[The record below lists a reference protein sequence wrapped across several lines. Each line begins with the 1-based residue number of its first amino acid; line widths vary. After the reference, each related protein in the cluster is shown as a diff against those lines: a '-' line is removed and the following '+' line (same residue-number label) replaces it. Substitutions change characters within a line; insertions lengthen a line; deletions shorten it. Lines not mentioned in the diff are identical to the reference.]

1 MQPPA
6 RWDVVGIGANSIDFV
21 TVVPAFP
28 RPEGWHSKMRI
39 RRHLVSP
46 GGQAATTTAACAKF
60 GLRAKYIGA
69 IGGDENGA
77 RVREAFDLLGFDGS
91 GLVQQDARNQ
101 YAVIVIDEQTG
112 ERAVLWDRDE
122 ALRLRPEDVPM
133 DVIGSARL
141 LHVDDVD
148 QEAAIRAARHARS
161 LGIPVTSDLDRLT
174 DRTEELVQ
182 AVSDPI
188 FADGLPEQL
197 TGERDHERAL
207 RKLRKRHDGLL
218 VVTVGRNGAVAL
230 DGDRFVMS
238 PGFAVAAVD
247 TTGSGDVFR
256 AGFIYGLLHDW
267 PVDRMLRMANAAAA
281 VACTR
286 VGAMASIPTLDEV
299 VRLVETGHTRG
310 ERQPARSLRPEA

>member
-1 MQPPA
+1 MEHPA

-39 RRHLVSP
+39 RRQLVSP

-69 IGGDENGA
+69 IGRDENGA
-77 RVREAFDLLGFDGS
+77 RVREALDGIGLDSS
-91 GLVQQDARNQ
+91 GLVQQDAQNQ

-122 ALRLRPEDVPM
+122 ALRLRPEDVPL

-148 QEAAIRAARHARS
+148 QEAAIRAARLARS
-161 LGIPVTSDLDRLT
+161 LGIPVTSDLDRMT
-174 DRTEELVQ
+174 DGTEELVM
-182 AVSDPI
+182 AVSCPV

-207 RKLRKRHDGLL
+207 RKLRKRHEGPL
-218 VVTVGRNGAVAL
+218 VVTVGQQGAVAL
-230 DGDRFVMS
+230 DGDRFLVS
-238 PGFAVAAVD
+238 PGFVVNAAD

-256 AGFIYGLLHDW
+256 AGFIYGLLHGW
-267 PVDRMLRMANAAAA
+267 EIDRILRFANAAAA

-299 VRLVETGHTRG
+299 VGLVG
-310 ERQPARSLRPEA
+310 PE

>member
-1 MQPPA
+1 MEHPA
-6 RWDVVGIGANSIDFV
+6 RWDVVGIGANSVDFV

-60 GLRAKYIGA
+60 GLRARYIGA

-77 RVREAFDLLGFDGS
+77 RVRDALDRFGLDGS
-91 GLVQQDARNQ
+91 GLVQQDARSQ
-101 YAVIVIDEQTG
+101 YAVIVIDERTG

-122 ALRLRPEDVPM
+122 ALRLRAEDVPL
-133 DVIGSARL
+133 DVIASTRL

-148 QEAAIRAARHARS
+148 QDAAIRAARHARS
-161 LGIPVTSDLDRLT
+161 LGLPVTSDLDRMT
-174 DRTEELVQ
+174 DRTEELVK
-182 AVSDPI
+182 AVSCAI

-207 RKLRKRHDGLL
+207 RRIRTRHDGLL
-218 VVTVGRNGAVAL
+218 VVTVGQQGAVAL
-230 DGDRFVMS
+230 DGDRFLLS
-238 PGFAVAAVD
+238 PGFAVNAVD

-256 AGFIYGLLHDW
+256 AGFIYALLHGW
-267 PVDRMLRMANAAAA
+267 PIDRLLRMANAAAA

-299 VRLVETGHTRG
+299 MELIS
-310 ERQPARSLRPEA
+310 PD

>member
-1 MQPPA
+1 MQEPV

-46 GGQAATTTAACAKF
+46 GGQAATTTAACARL
-60 GLRAKYIGA
+60 GLRATYIGA
-69 IGGDENGA
+69 IGSDENGA
-77 RVREAFDLLGFDGS
+77 RVRDALDRIGLGGP

-122 ALRLRPEDVPM
+122 ALRLRPEDVPL

-148 QEAAIRAARHARS
+148 QEAAIRAARHARK
-161 LGIPVTSDLDRLT
+161 LGLPVTSDLDRMT

-182 AVSDPI
+182 AVSHPI

-207 RKLRKRHDGLL
+207 RRLRQRHEGLL
-218 VVTVGRNGAVAL
+218 VVTVGQQGAVAL
-230 DGDRFVMS
+230 DGDRFLVS
-238 PGFAVAAVD
+238 PGFAVDAMD
-247 TTGSGDVFR
+247 TTASGDVFR
-256 AGFIYGLLHDW
+256 AGLIFGLLEGW
-267 PVDRMLRMANAAAA
+267 SAERILRTANAAGAL
-281 VACTR
+281 ACTR
-286 VGAMASIPTLDEV
+286 VGAMASIPALDEV
-299 VRLVETGHTRG
+299 LTM
-310 ERQPARSLRPEA
+310 AAMPEP

>member
-1 MQPPA
+1 MQHPA

-39 RRHLVSP
+39 RRQLVSP
-46 GGQAATTTAACAKF
+46 GGQAATATAACAKF

-69 IGGDENGA
+69 IGSDENGV
-77 RVREAFDLLGFDGS
+77 RVREALDGIGLDSS

-101 YAVIVIDEQTG
+101 FAVIVIDEQTG

-122 ALRLRPEDVPM
+122 ALRLRAEDVPI
-133 DVIGSARL
+133 DVIASTRL

-148 QEAAIRAARHARS
+148 QDAAIRAAGHARS
-161 LGIPVTSDLDRLT
+161 LGIPVTSDLDRMT
-174 DRTEELVQ
+174 DRTEELVL
-182 AVSDPI
+182 AVSHAI

-207 RKLRKRHDGLL
+207 RKLRKRHGGLL
-218 VVTVGRNGAVAL
+218 VVTVGQRGAVAL
-230 DGDRFVMS
+230 DGDRFLVS
-238 PGFAVAAVD
+238 PGFVVNAAD

-256 AGFIYGLLHDW
+256 AGFIYGLLNGW
-267 PVDRMLRMANAAAA
+267 PTDRLLRFANAAAA
-281 VACTR
+281 VACTS

-299 VRLVETGHTRG
+299 LRLAAE
-310 ERQPARSLRPEA
+310 PEP

>member
-1 MQPPA
+1 
-6 RWDVVGIGANSIDFV
+6 
-21 TVVPAFP
+21 
-28 RPEGWHSKMRI
+28 MRI

-46 GGQAATTTAACAKF
+46 GGQTATTMAACAKF

-69 IGGDENGA
+69 VGSDDNGA
-77 RVREAFDLLGFDGS
+77 RVREALDRIGLDGS

-122 ALRLRPEDVPM
+122 ALRLTPEDVPL

-161 LGIPVTSDLDRLT
+161 LGLPVTSDLDRMT
-174 DRTEELVQ
+174 DRTEELVM
-182 AVSDPI
+182 AVSCAV

-207 RKLRKRHDGLL
+207 RHLRKRHEGLL
-218 VVTVGRNGAVAL
+218 VVTVGQHGAVAL
-230 DGDRFVMS
+230 DGDRFLVS
-238 PGFAVAAVD
+238 PGFAVNAVD

-256 AGFIYGLLHDW
+256 AGFIYALLHGW
-267 PVDRMLRMANAAAA
+267 PIDRVLRMANAAAA
-281 VACTR
+281 IACTR
-286 VGAMASIPTLDEV
+286 LGAMAGIPALDEV
-299 VRLVETGHTRG
+299 LAMVGRG
-310 ERQPARSLRPEA
+310 

>member
-1 MQPPA
+1 MQTPA

-69 IGGDENGA
+69 IGSDENGT
-77 RVREAFDLLGFDGS
+77 RVKEALERA
-91 GLVQQDARNQ
+91 GLDTTGLAAQDARNQ

-122 ALRLRPEDVPM
+122 ALRLRPEDVPL
-133 DVIGSARL
+133 DLIGSARL

-161 LGIPVTSDLDRLT
+161 LGLPVTSDLDRMT
-174 DRTEELVQ
+174 GRTEELVL
-182 AVSDPI
+182 AVSCAI

-197 TGERDHERAL
+197 TGEKDHERAL
-207 RKLRKRHDGLL
+207 RKLRARHNGLL
-218 VVTVGRNGAVAL
+218 VVTVGREGAVAL
-230 DGDRFVMS
+230 DGDRFLAS
-238 PGFAVAAVD
+238 PGFAVVAVD
-247 TTGSGDVFR
+247 TTASGDVFR
-256 AGFIYGLLHDW
+256 AGLIYGLLHGW
-267 PVDRMLRMANAAAA
+267 PIDRMLRLANASAA

-299 VRLVETGHTRG
+299 LRLAGV
-310 ERQPARSLRPEA
+310 PEP

>member
-1 MQPPA
+1 MQEPV

-46 GGQAATTTAACAKF
+46 GGQAATTTAACARF

-69 IGGDENGA
+69 IGSDENGA
-77 RVREAFDLLGFDGS
+77 RVRDALDRIGLGGP

-122 ALRLRPEDVPM
+122 ALRLRPEDVPL

-148 QEAAIRAARHARS
+148 QEAAIRAARHARN
-161 LGIPVTSDLDRLT
+161 LGLPVTSDLDRMT

-182 AVSDPI
+182 AVSHPI

-207 RKLRKRHDGLL
+207 RRLRTHHDGLL
-218 VVTVGRNGAVAL
+218 VVTVGQKGAVAL
-230 DGDRFVMS
+230 DGDRFLVS
-238 PGFAVAAVD
+238 PGFAVDAMD
-247 TTGSGDVFR
+247 TTASGDVFR
-256 AGFIYGLLHDW
+256 AGLIFGLLEGW
-267 PVDRMLRMANAAAA
+267 SAERILRTANAAGAL
-281 VACTR
+281 ACTR

-299 VRLVETGHTRG
+299 LALAGRL
-310 ERQPARSLRPEA
+310 

>member
-1 MQPPA
+1 
-6 RWDVVGIGANSIDFV
+6 
-21 TVVPAFP
+21 
-28 RPEGWHSKMRI
+28 MRI

-77 RVREAFDLLGFDGS
+77 RVREALDGIGLDSS

-122 ALRLRPEDVPM
+122 ALRLRPEDVPF

-161 LGIPVTSDLDRLT
+161 LGIPVTSDLDRMT
-174 DRTEELVQ
+174 DRTEELVM
-182 AVSDPI
+182 AVSCAI

-207 RKLRKRHDGLL
+207 RKLRARHDGLL
-218 VVTVGRNGAVAL
+218 VVTVGREGAVAL
-230 DGDRFVMS
+230 DGDRFLVS
-238 PGFAVAAVD
+238 PGFAVNAVD

-256 AGFIYGLLHDW
+256 AGFIYGLLHGW
-267 PVDRMLRMANAAAA
+267 PIDRMLRLANAAAA

-286 VGAMASIPTLDEV
+286 VGAIAAIPSLDEV
-299 VRLVETGHTRG
+299 LTLVGRF
-310 ERQPARSLRPEA
+310 

>member
-6 RWDVVGIGANSIDFV
+6 RWDLVGLGANSIDFV
-21 TVVPAFP
+21 SVVPAFP

-46 GGQAATTTAACAKF
+46 GGQAATTVAACARF
-60 GLRAKYIGA
+60 GLRAKYVGA
-69 IGGDENGA
+69 VGSDENGG
-77 RVREAFDLLGFDGS
+77 RVRDALDRLGLDTS
-91 GLVQQDARNQ
+91 GLVQQDGRNQ

-112 ERAVLWDRDE
+112 ERAVLWDRDD
-122 ALRLRPEDVPM
+122 ALRLRPEDVPL

-161 LGIPVTSDLDRLT
+161 LGLPVTSDLDRMT
-174 DRTEELVQ
+174 DRTEELVLS
-182 AVSDPI
+182 VSDAI

-207 RKLRKRHDGLL
+207 RKLRMRHDGLL
-218 VVTVGRNGAVAL
+218 VVTVGRRGAVAL
-230 DGDRFVMS
+230 DGDRFLVS
-238 PGFAVAAVD
+238 PGFVVDAAD

-256 AGFIYGLLHDW
+256 AGFIYGRLHGW
-267 PVDRMLRMANAAAA
+267 STDRVLRLANAAAA

-299 VRLVETGHTRG
+299 LALVD
-310 ERQPARSLRPEA
+310 LD

>member
-1 MQPPA
+1 MQHPA
-6 RWDVVGIGANSIDFV
+6 RWDVVGVGANSIDFV

-39 RRHLVSP
+39 RRQLVSP
-46 GGQAATTTAACAKF
+46 GGQAATTVAACAKF
-60 GLRAKYIGA
+60 GLRATYIGA
-69 IGGDENGA
+69 IGTDENGA
-77 RVREAFDLLGFDGS
+77 RVRDALDRFGLGGS

-122 ALRLRPEDVPM
+122 ALRLQPGDVPLE
-133 DVIGSARL
+133 VIGSARL

-148 QEAAIRAARHARS
+148 QEAAIRAARHARR
-161 LGIPVTSDLDRLT
+161 LGLPVTSDLDRMT
-174 DRTEELVQ
+174 DRTEELVL
-182 AVSDPI
+182 AVSHPI

-207 RKLRKRHDGLL
+207 RHLRRRHDGLL
-218 VVTVGRNGAVAL
+218 AVTVGQHGAVAL
-230 DGDRFVMS
+230 DGDRFLVS
-238 PGFAVAAVD
+238 PGFVVDAAD

-256 AGFIYGLLHDW
+256 AGFIYGLLRGW
-267 PVDRMLRMANAAAA
+267 SIERMLRMANAAAA

-299 VRLVETGHTRG
+299 LAMVGRD
-310 ERQPARSLRPEA
+310 

>member
-1 MQPPA
+1 MEHPA
-6 RWDVVGIGANSIDFV
+6 RWDVVGIGANSVDFV

-69 IGGDENGA
+69 IGRDENGA
-77 RVREAFDLLGFDGS
+77 RVREALDGIGLDSS
-91 GLVQQDARNQ
+91 GLVPQDARNQ

-122 ALRLRPEDVPM
+122 ALRLQPEDVPL
-133 DVIGSARL
+133 DVIASARL

-148 QEAAIRAARHARS
+148 QDAAIRAAQHAYS
-161 LGIPVTSDLDRLT
+161 LGLPVTSDLDRMT
-174 DRTEELVQ
+174 DRTEELVM
-182 AVSDPI
+182 AVSCAI

-207 RKLRKRHDGLL
+207 RRLRKRHDGLL
-218 VVTVGRNGAVAL
+218 VVTVGRQGAVAL
-230 DGDRFVMS
+230 DGDRFLAS
-238 PGFAVAAVD
+238 PGFAVNAVD

-256 AGFIYGLLHDW
+256 AGFIYGLLNGW
-267 PVDRMLRMANAAAA
+267 PTDRLLRFANAAAA

-299 VRLVETGHTRG
+299 LGLVGLE
-310 ERQPARSLRPEA
+310 

>member
-1 MQPPA
+1 MQQPA

-46 GGQAATTTAACAKF
+46 GGQAATTTAACGKF

-77 RVREAFDLLGFDGS
+77 RVREAFDRLGLDGS
-91 GLVQQDARNQ
+91 GLVQKDARNQ

-112 ERAVLWDRDE
+112 ERAVLWDLDD
-122 ALRLRPEDVPM
+122 ALRLDAADVPLDM
-133 DVIGSARL
+133 IGSARL

-161 LGIPVTSDLDRLT
+161 LGIPVTSDLDRMT
-174 DRTEELVQ
+174 ERTEELVM
-182 AVSDPI
+182 AVSCAV

-197 TGERDHERAL
+197 TGEKDQERAL
-207 RKLRKRHDGLL
+207 RKLRARHDGLL
-218 VVTVGRNGAVAL
+218 VVTVGREGAIAL
-230 DGDRFVMS
+230 DGDRVLAS

-247 TTGSGDVFR
+247 TTASGDVFR
-256 AGFIYGLLHDW
+256 AGLIYGLLDGW
-267 PVDRMLRMANAAAA
+267 PIERILRAANAAGAL
-281 VACTR
+281 ACTR
-286 VGAMASIPTLDEV
+286 VGAIASIPSLDEV
-299 VRLVETGHTRG
+299 LTLVGRF
-310 ERQPARSLRPEA
+310 

>member
-1 MQPPA
+1 MEPSA
-6 RWDVVGIGANSIDFV
+6 RWDVVGIGANSVDFV
-21 TVVPAFP
+21 SVVPAFP

-46 GGQAATTTAACAKF
+46 GGQAATTVAACATF

-69 IGGDENGA
+69 IGSDENGA
-77 RVREAFDLLGFDGS
+77 RVRDALDRLGLGGS
-91 GLVQQDARNQ
+91 GLVQHDARNQ

-122 ALRLRPEDVPM
+122 ALRLQPEDVPL

-148 QEAAIRAARHARS
+148 QEAAVRAARHARG
-161 LGIPVTSDLDRLT
+161 LGIPVTSDLDRMT
-174 DRTEELVQ
+174 DRTEELVM
-182 AVSDPI
+182 AVSCAI

-207 RKLRKRHDGLL
+207 RRLRKRHDGLL
-218 VVTVGRNGAVAL
+218 VVTVGQQGAVAL
-230 DGDRFVMS
+230 DGDRFLVS
-238 PGFAVAAVD
+238 PGFSVNAAD

-256 AGFIYGLLHDW
+256 AGFIFGLLHGW
-267 PVDRMLRMANAAAA
+267 PTDRMLRMANAAAA

-286 VGAMASIPTLDEV
+286 VGAMAGIPALDEV
-299 VRLVETGHTRG
+299 LKL
-310 ERQPARSLRPEA
+310 AAAPEP